1 MEVRC
6 GGACSHY
13 FPYSPIFDS
22 FYQLM
27 TVEHHPAHIMVCAEP
42 ATPYS
47 DTVGQAAHRQ

>member
-13 FPYSPIFDS
+13 FPYSPILFYS

-27 TVEHHPAHIMVCAEP
+27 TVDEITLRILWSVQSQPHPIVK
-42 ATPYS
+42 
-47 DTVGQAAHRQ
+47 Q